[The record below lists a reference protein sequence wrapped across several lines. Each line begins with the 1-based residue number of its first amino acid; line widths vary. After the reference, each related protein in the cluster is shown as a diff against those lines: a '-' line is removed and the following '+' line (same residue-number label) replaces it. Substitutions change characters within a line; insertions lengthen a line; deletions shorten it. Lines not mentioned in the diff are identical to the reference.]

1 MVRRY
6 AGLFGAVVALCLIMS
21 GVAMA
26 KGTVGFTGVKATYTV
41 VKGTGLIVTGKV
53 VGSTPVYDWNY
64 HAPIKLDRYVGGH
77 WNVLTSVLPKPDGTF
92 TFSLFKPATGTYRV
106 RFPGCEHFCEN
117 SRKFVI
123 KYNPQLSVTG
133 SALSFIDRVVG
144 SADPMV
150 IIGATVISRLPAS
163 YLQTGY
169 MTVRTFGTTETTP
182 TAAAYK
188 LLTTM
193 PSRYS
198 FAGFAQT
205 RIVPIYAPFAD
216 SGDHIYRWFKVQLM
230 WSGSGVTTPVTIIS
244 SGFRMRVPS

>member
-41 VKGTGLIVTGKV
+41 VRGYGLGVTGKV

-117 SRKFVI
+117 SRSFVI
-123 KYNPQLSVTG
+123 KYNPQISVQARAI
-133 SALSFIDRVVG
+133 SVYDIVERDLNAQVE
-144 SADPMV
+144 
-150 IIGATVISRLPAS
+150 IGAVVTSMLPAS
-163 YLQTGY
+163 YLKTGY
-169 MTVRTFGTTETTP
+169 LTMRCFGTTETTP
-182 TAAAYK
+182 TAAGYK
-188 LLTTM
+188 LVSTM

-198 FAGFAQT
+198 FGGGWVA
-205 RIVPIYAPFAD
+205 RILVYAPFRQ
-216 SGDHIYRWFKVQLM
+216 SGDHIYKWYKVQTM
-230 WSGSGVTTPVTIIS
+230 WSGNGLTTPVTVLS
-244 SGFRMRVPS
+244 SPFRMVKF